1 MFETAFAQL
10 RYAASLIFAI
20 PFDLRSLDR
29 LVDGILATQ
38 QEFGAIGSDSAEF
51 LEGAE
56 LDEETRRDVQL
67 RRFRTQAVR
76 AAGETNFYKEQF
88 NLLGIDPA
96 KLTYEDISRIPVTP
110 KEALR
115 KDPDA
120 FVRRGSIPAFRTT
133 TTGTTGRP
141 TSVYFTAREIQATGM
156 LGAITFL
163 RSGQIRPEDIV
174 QISTSSRATL
184 GNTCFSQACQ
194 RIGAVWYQTGLVDP
208 AHALMLLSEEHHLPG
223 KKSRAS
229 FLNTYASYLGELV
242 ECGLKSDY
250 RPIDFGLER
259 ISVGG
264 EIVTVGLKNRCQ
276 KLFGPVEFIQGYA
289 MTETWPFGAT
299 RCKDGHLHFEPS
311 QGLLEVL
318 DPDTSEPARPGQTGT
333 IVGTPFAPYREASV
347 VLRYDTE
354 DVVQSIAGPLTCNLK
369 HWPAT
374 TDLQGKLRLSVHG
387 PDGWI
392 YPRQIREALEAIE
405 EVPLPARCGFWAVP
419 GGIVVEVLVRQA
431 NDALHRKI
439 GQCLEEQNVPVQEL
453 RLVEDPSQL
462 QHPLPLR
469 CDLREA
475 LFDSRSLFERPT
487 APP

>member
-10 RYAASLIFAI
+10 RYAASVLFAI
-20 PFDLRSLDR
+20 PFDLRALDR
-29 LVDGILATQ
+29 LVEGVLDTQ
-38 QEFGAIGSDSAEF
+38 REFGALGSDSAEF
-51 LEGAE
+51 LSGPE
-56 LDEETRRDVQL
+56 LDEESRREIQL
-67 RRFRTQAVR
+67 RRFRTQAIR
-76 AAGETNFYKEQF
+76 AVNETEYYKQQF
-88 NLLGIDPA
+88 DGLGIDPA
-96 KLTYEDISRIPVTP
+96 KLTYEDIAHIPITP

-115 KDPDA
+115 SNPDA
-120 FVRRGSIPAFRTT
+120 FVRRGSSPAFRTT
-133 TTGTTGRP
+133 TTGTTGKP
-141 TSVYFTAREIQATGM
+141 TSVYFTSREIQATS
-156 LGAITFL
+156 LLAAITFL
-163 RSGQIRPEDIV
+163 QSGQITSEDIV

-208 AHALMLLSEEHHLPG
+208 SHALMLLSEEHHLPG
-223 KKSRAS
+223 KKPRAS

-242 ECGLKSDY
+242 EYGLSNGY
-250 RPIDFGLER
+250 SPADFGLER

-264 EIVTVGLKNRCQ
+264 EIVTAGLKKRCQ

-289 MTETWPFGAT
+289 MTETWPFSGT
-299 RCKDGHLHFEPS
+299 RCAEGHLHFEPS

-318 DPDTSEPARPGQTGT
+318 DPDTSEPARPGQTGR
-333 IVGTPFAPYREASV
+333 IVATPFAPYREASV

-354 DVVQSIAGPLTCNLK
+354 DVVQAIADPLTCNLK

-374 TDLQGKLRLSVHG
+374 SDLQGKLRLSVHG

-392 YPRQIREALEAIE
+392 YPRQVREALESIE
-405 EVPLPARCGFWAVP
+405 DVPLPARCGFWAVP
-419 GGIVVEVLVRQA
+419 GGVAVEVLVRGT

-439 GQCLEEQNVPVQEL
+439 GECLEGQSVPVRDL
-453 RLVEDPSQL
+453 HLVEDSSQL

-475 LFDSRSLFERPT
+475 LFDSQSLFE
-487 APP
+487 PPIAKL

>member
-10 RYAASLIFAI
+10 RYAASVIFAI
-20 PFDLRSLDR
+20 PFDLRALDR
-29 LVDGILATQ
+29 LVEGILATQ
-38 QEFGAIGSDSAEF
+38 HEFGTLGSDSAEF
-51 LEGAE
+51 LGGPE

-67 RRFRTQAVR
+67 RRFRRQAVR
-76 AAGETNFYKEQF
+76 AARETDFYKNHF
-88 NLLGIDPA
+88 DNLAVDPA
-96 KLTYEDISRIPVTP
+96 QLKHEDIRRIPVTR

-115 KDPDA
+115 NNPDA
-120 FVRRGSIPAFRTT
+120 FVRRGSNPAFRTT
-133 TTGTTGRP
+133 TTGTTGKP
-141 TSVYFTAREIQATGM
+141 TSVYFTSREIQATGL

-163 RSGQIRPEDIV
+163 QSGQITPEDIV

-208 AHALMLLSEEHHLPG
+208 AHALVLLSEEHHLPG
-223 KKSRAS
+223 KKRRAS

-242 ECGLKSDY
+242 EYGLANAY
-250 RPIDFGLER
+250 RPEDFGLQR

-264 EIVTVGLKNRCQ
+264 EIVTAGLKNRCQ

-289 MTETWPFGAT
+289 MTETWPLSGA
-299 RCKDGHLHFEPS
+299 RCAEGHLHFEAS

-318 DPDTSEPARPGQTGT
+318 DPDTSEPVLPGQTGT
-333 IVGTPFAPYREASV
+333 IVATPFAPYREASV

-354 DVVQSIAGPLTCNLK
+354 DVVQAVAGPLTCNLK

-419 GGIVVEVLVRQA
+419 GGVVVEVLVREA
-431 NDALHRKI
+431 NDALRRKI
-439 GQCLEEQNVPVQEL
+439 GHCLEEQSVPMQEL
-453 RLVEDPSQL
+453 RLTEDPNQL

-469 CDLREA
+469 CDLKEA
-475 LFDSRSLFERPT
+475 LFDSRSLFERPQ
-487 APP
+487 AKP